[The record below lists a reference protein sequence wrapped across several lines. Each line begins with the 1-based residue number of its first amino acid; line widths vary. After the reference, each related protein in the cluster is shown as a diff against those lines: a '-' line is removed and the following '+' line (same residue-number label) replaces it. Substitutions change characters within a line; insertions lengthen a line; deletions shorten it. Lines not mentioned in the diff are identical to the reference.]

1 MVIVAVERLIV
12 LGLDHIEFIGRC
24 VKEKVRTIFLTHLAT
39 INAREAP
46 RWSISNFFNVR
57 LLVLFS
63 VFVFNL
69 R

>member
-1 MVIVAVERLIV
+1 M

-24 VKEKVRTIFLTHLAT
+24 VKEKVRTIVLTHLAK

-57 LLVLFS
+57 LFCVAFLFIYSLELSLVCF
-63 VFVFNL
+63 
-69 R
+69 

>member
-1 MVIVAVERLIV
+1 M

-24 VKEKVRTIFLTHLAT
+24 VKEKVRTIVLTHLAN

-63 VFVFNL
+63 VFVY
-69 R
+69 